1 MRRSQARDA
10 CRQGHKTAV
19 TRRALF
25 LDRDGIINVDKGYVH
40 DAKDFEWMPGIFEL
54 ARTAIDLDAALIVVT
69 NQSGIA
75 RGYYTEEQYQT
86 LTAWMCARFADEGV
100 ALTDVFHCPHLKG
113 PDGLDH
119 PMRKP
124 NPGMLYAARDAHDI
138 DMSASAMLGD
148 KWTDMEAAIAAGV
161 GHMAII
167 GDMIEEKRSDAN
179 YTTVARHPDLNAA
192 LTWLNEVFD
201 A

>member
-1 MRRSQARDA
+1 M
-10 CRQGHKTAV
+10 

-54 ARTAIDLDAALIVVT
+54 ARTATNLDAALIVIT

-86 LTAWMCARFADEGV
+86 LTVWMRARFADEGI
-100 ALTDVFHCPHLKG
+100 ALTDIFHCPHLNG
-113 PDGLDH
+113 PDGRDH

-124 NPGMLYAARDAHDI
+124 NPGMLLTARDTHDI
-138 DMSASAMLGD
+138 GMSASAMLGD
-148 KWTDMEAAIAAGV
+148 KWTDMEAGFAAGV
-161 GHMAII
+161 GHL
-167 GDMIEEKRSDAN
+167 GLVGTPRDGRPKSTEERQIRTLADL
-179 YTTVARHPDLNAA
+179 TEARAWISSI
-192 LTWLNEVFD
+192 LTH
-201 A
+201 

>member
-1 MRRSQARDA
+1 M
-10 CRQGHKTAV
+10 

-138 DMSASAMLGD
+138 DMPASAMLGD